1 MRLSQSSSYLP
12 INSKPI
18 HSKLTPASDIPP
30 AQPLRQGLAALGRH
44 LQNFFVGSHE
54 PVIEERRDRTGAH
67 YWRVYDPI
75 TQERKFFYSEDDVRA
90 WLDQR
95 YYQ

>member
-1 MRLSQSSSYLP
+1 MRLLRSSFALP
-12 INSKPI
+12 IQPKSIP
-18 HSKLTPASDIPP
+18 SKLTPTSPISVAKT
-30 AQPLRQGLAALGRH
+30 LGQGLAALGRRMQKK
-44 LQNFFVGSHE
+44 LVGSHE
-54 PVIEERRDRTGAH
+54 PVIEERRDRTGAL

-75 TQERKFFYSEDDVRA
+75 TQDRKFFYSEDDVRV